1 MIVGRLIGW
10 LFIIAALVAAGH
22 DLWGLWDT
30 GHFQISAVGQL
41 WAEVHRG
48 SLLLLEP
55 AITRHVS
62 VWLWQWVVFPILL
75 APAALT
81 LVVPGILL
89 VWLCRRRD
97 RRRRH

>member
-1 MIVGRLIGW
+1 MIVGRLVGW
-10 LFIIAALVAAGH
+10 LFILAALVAEGH

-30 GHFQISAVGQL
+30 GHYQVSALGQL
-41 WAEVHRG
+41 WAEVNRN
-48 SLLLLEP
+48 SLLLLQP
-55 AITRHVS
+55 AIQRHVS
-62 VWLWQWVVFPILL
+62 VWLWDWVIFPVLQWPAPI
-75 APAALT
+75 T